1 MSSERRKAG
10 LAAAKARGKTLSA
23 ASTRQASRGGPMRLL
38 VLRRCGL
45 CHGDGVEQAIHSD
58 PTGDRWHAMQVLR
71 VRGSQC
77 ASARPSG
84 QPSSSQ
90 M

>member
-58 PTGDRWHAMQVLR
+58 SDRGQVARHA
-71 VRGSQC
+71 G
-77 ASARPSG
+77 
-84 QPSSSQ
+84 PSSEGAP
-90 M
+90 

>member
-58 PTGDRWHAMQVLR
+58 PDRGGQV
-71 VRGSQC
+71 
-77 ASARPSG
+77 ARYAG
-84 QPSSSQ
+84 PSSEGAP
-90 M
+90 